1 MIKSMTGFG
10 RSEIERGNRKIT
22 VEIKSVNHRFLE
34 NSIKMPKK
42 LNIFEARIRDTI
54 KKYASR
60 GKIDVFITY
69 EDNSESNVSLKFNE
83 SIAREYMNIFRQME
97 ERFNIRNDI
106 TVGALSRYPEVIT
119 MEESQED
126 EEELWNFINEAI
138 EEACKGLAD
147 TRIIEGEN
155 LKNDL
160 LLKLDHME
168 ELVSYIETKNP
179 QIIEDY
185 KKKLEAKME
194 EILSDADID
203 KNRIASEVIIYADK
217 VCVDEETVRLRSHI
231 EHARKCLNEDGGI
244 GRKMDFIAQEMN
256 REANTTLSKANN
268 IEISNAA
275 IDLKTE
281 MLARIGVFLYNNLYT
296 YVVCVP
302 TGIYRLEN
310 RDERERF
317 ITCNFRFLRSW
328 KGNCS

>member
-256 REANTTLSKANN
+256 REANTN
-268 IEISNAA
+268 
-275 IDLKTE
+275 
-281 MLARIGVFLYNNLYT
+281 
-296 YVVCVP
+296 
-302 TGIYRLEN
+302 
-310 RDERERF
+310 F
-317 ITCNFRFLRSW
+317 I
-328 KGNCS
+328 